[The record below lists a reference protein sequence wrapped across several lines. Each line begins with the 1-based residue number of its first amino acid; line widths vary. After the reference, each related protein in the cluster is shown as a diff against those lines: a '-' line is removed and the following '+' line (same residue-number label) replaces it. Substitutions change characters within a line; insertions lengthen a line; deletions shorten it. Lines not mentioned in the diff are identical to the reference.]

1 MKIGIIGAGN
11 IGETTARLFVNAGHQ
26 IAISNSNGP
35 QSLKSL
41 VISIGADA
49 KAMTVQAALAFG
61 DIILLA
67 IPWRKREELRL
78 LPSELLKNK
87 IVIDATNPYSENFE
101 LN

>member
-49 KAMTVQAALAFG
+49 KAMTVQA
-61 DIILLA
+61 
-67 IPWRKREELRL
+67 P
-78 LPSELLKNK
+78 
-87 IVIDATNPYSENFE
+87 
-101 LN
+101 

>member
-26 IAISNSNGP
+26 IAISNSKGP

-49 KAMTVQAALAFG
+49 KVMTCPGSPSIRRCYTSCNTMEEERRVTIVTIRVAQEQDSNRCYKSLF
-61 DIILLA
+61 
-67 IPWRKREELRL
+67 RK
-78 LPSELLKNK
+78 
-87 IVIDATNPYSENFE
+87 F
-101 LN
+101 

>member
-26 IAISNSNGP
+26 IAISNSKGP

-49 KAMTVQAALAFG
+49 KAMTVQE
-61 DIILLA
+61 
-67 IPWRKREELRL
+67 P
-78 LPSELLKNK
+78 
-87 IVIDATNPYSENFE
+87 
-101 LN
+101 